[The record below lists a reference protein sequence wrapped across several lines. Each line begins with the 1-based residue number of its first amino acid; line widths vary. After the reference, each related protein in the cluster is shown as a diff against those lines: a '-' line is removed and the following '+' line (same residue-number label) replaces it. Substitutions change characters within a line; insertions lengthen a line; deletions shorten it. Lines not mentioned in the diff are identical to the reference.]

1 MATRSAEL
9 LNNLLGDNF
18 NGWLMSDG
26 YTVYRKYLSRLRCW
40 AHLLRKA
47 KGLNESL
54 NKDAQFF
61 GQ

>member
-1 MATRSAEL
+1 
-9 LNNLLGDNF
+9 
-18 NGWLMSDG
+18 MSDG